1 MLVELPIR
9 QMLYFQA
16 LPHFPYPTNVPGF
29 MNEPN
34 GDAPPRLHLV
44 LALLFV
50 LITVAASADLAMD
63 RPETLW
69 SVHVLAEATLVLVSL
84 GAASYLAWGWYGTL
98 RDVRTLEA
106 EVEQR
111 RAERDAWKQQAAQ
124 ALEGLAVA
132 MEAQFDSWELTG
144 AERETALML
153 LKGFSHKRIGKLTDR
168 SDRTVRQHSVAVYRK
183 SGLAGRSELAG
194 FFLEGVLLPG
204 SGDRGAG
211 KAR

>member
-1 MLVELPIR
+1 MS
-9 QMLYFQA
+9 
-16 LPHFPYPTNVPGF
+16 
-29 MNEPN
+29 EPN
-34 GDAPPRLHLV
+34 VDAPPRLHLV

-63 RPETLW
+63 RPATLW
-69 SVHVLAEATLVLVSL
+69 SVHVLAEATLVLVSI

-111 RAERDAWKQQAAQ
+111 RAERDAWKERASL
-124 ALEGLAVA
+124 ALEGLSVA
-132 MEAQFDSWELTG
+132 MDAQFDSWELTA

-168 SDRTVRQHSVAVYRK
+168 SERTVRQHSVAVYRK

-194 FFLEGVLLPG
+194 FFLEGVLL
-204 SGDRGAG
+204 RGARAEG
-211 KAR
+211 PNEDQA